1 MLAGCIERQRQW
13 TREDHAM
20 DLYPSARYITLGNQ
34 GADMLVATSKV
45 TNQGQISVPAEVR
58 KDLGIRAG
66 TELIWDRNEDGDYT
80 VRPKRFTLAD
90 LHRMVGPST
99 VRLTDQELKK
109 ARQEFLASRMK
120 RLDAKKA

>member
-1 MLAGCIERQRQW
+1 
-13 TREDHAM
+13 M
-20 DLYPSARYITLGNQ
+20 DLYPSRRYITLGNQ
-34 GADMLVATSKV
+34 WGQSMLIATSKV

-80 VRPKRFTLAD
+80 VRPKRLALAD
-90 LHRMVGPST
+90 LHRIVGPST
-99 VRLTDQELKK
+99 VRLTDQEIRK
-109 ARQEFLASRMK
+109 ARQEFLASRTK

>member
-1 MLAGCIERQRQW
+1 MLAGCIEGQRQR
-13 TREDHAM
+13 TREDHGWTCIRQR
-20 DLYPSARYITLGNQ
+20 DTLPLVIR
-34 GADMLVATSKV
+34 GADMLVATSKD
-45 TNQGQISVPAEVR
+45 TIQGQISVPAEVR

-80 VRPKRFTLAD
+80 VRPKRLTLAD

>member
-1 MLAGCIERQRQW
+1 MG
-13 TREDHAM
+13 
-20 DLYPSARYITLGNQ
+20 LYPPKQCITLGNQ
-34 GADMLVATSKV
+34 VASMLVATSKV

-66 TELIWDRNEDGDYT
+66 TELIWDRNENGDYT
-80 VRPKRFTLAD
+80 VRPKRIALAD

-99 VRLTDQELKK
+99 VRLTDQEIQK

>member
-1 MLAGCIERQRQW
+1 MENLDVRGA
-13 TREDHAM
+13 TP
-20 DLYPSARYITLGNQ
+20 DLYPSSRYITLGNRV
-34 GADMLVATSKV
+34 ANMVVATSKV

-66 TELIWDRNEDGDYT
+66 TELIWDRNENGDYT

-99 VRLTDQELKK
+99 VRLTDQELHK
-109 ARQEFLASRMK
+109 ARQEFLASRMR

>member
-1 MLAGCIERQRQW
+1 
-13 TREDHAM
+13 M

-66 TELIWDRNEDGDYT
+66 TELIWDRDENGDYT
-80 VRPKRFTLAD
+80 VRPKRLTLAD
-90 LHRMVGPST
+90 LHRMVGPAT
-99 VRLTDQELKK
+99 VRLTDQELRK
-109 ARQEFLASRMK
+109 ARREFLASRTK
-120 RLDAKKA
+120 RLDAKKG

>member
-1 MLAGCIERQRQW
+1 MSIKRLDMGKGREKIMRWTCIHQ
-13 TREDHAM
+13 
-20 DLYPSARYITLGNQ
+20 SGTLPMVIMGRN
-34 GADMLVATSKV
+34 MIIATSRV

-80 VRPKRFTLAD
+80 VRPKRLALAD
-90 LHRMVGPST
+90 LHRLVGPST
-99 VRLTDQELKK
+99 VRLTDQEIQK
-109 ARQEFLASRMK
+109 ARQEFLASRMR